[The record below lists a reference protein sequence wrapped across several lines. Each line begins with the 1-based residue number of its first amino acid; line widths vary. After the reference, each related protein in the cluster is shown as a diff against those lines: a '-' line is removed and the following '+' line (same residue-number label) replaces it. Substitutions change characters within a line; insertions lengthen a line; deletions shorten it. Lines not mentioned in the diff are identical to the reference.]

1 MVSSGLPPGMV
12 WKVFSFYIIYILYI
26 YTYIYIYVVEGV
38 VISSARS
45 HIVAITEAGRAVA
58 HELDH
63 ARKAIGGV
71 GGGATGEDTEV
82 MLASRTC
89 ADDLWIL
96 RVSSDTTG
104 ATFYLHTPY
113 MGTTPR
119 KLLSARPQAHN
130 KKILKRPIYSG
141 LIQ

>member
-1 MVSSGLPPGMV
+1 M
-12 WKVFSFYIIYILYI
+12 
-26 YTYIYIYVVEGV
+26 YTYIRIYIHTYIHTYIYVMEGV

-45 HIVAITEAGRAVA
+45 HIVAITETGRAVA

-82 MLASRTC
+82 MLASRTN
-89 ADDLWIL
+89 ADDVWIL

-119 KLLSARPQAHN
+119 KLLSARPQA
-130 KKILKRPIYSG
+130 
-141 LIQ
+141 